1 MILASSLTWPD
12 VVGMAIGSIA
22 FVFYFGM
29 LATGKW
35 PWEK

>member
-12 VVGMAIGSIA
+12 VAALAIGAIA
-22 FVFYFGM
+22 FVCYMGT

>member
-1 MILASSLTWPD
+1 MISSALTWPD
-12 VVGMAIGSIA
+12 VVALAIAAIG
-22 FVFYFGM
+22 FVCYFGM